1 MQVSKITGSWLR
13 YVPRTFMLYRFA
25 FIEGREGSGGVLPF
39 NPLKFDE
46 ESSDGRV
53 LGGVVDSKVELRVE
67 EDLLVG
73 TWPLG
78 DSLDLLEDLSV
89 RKLDRDLRRL
99 LRKEG
104 MVREYDRRRGGRECR
119 GKLEGRAVKNIEP
132 NNRSRAA

>member
-1 MQVSKITGSWLR
+1 
-13 YVPRTFMLYRFA
+13 MLYRFA

-39 NPLKFDE
+39 NPLEFDE

-53 LGGVVDSKVELRVE
+53 LGGVVDPKVELTVE

-73 TWPLG
+73 IWPLG

-104 MVREYDRRRGGRECR
+104 MVMEYDRRRGGRECR

>member
-1 MQVSKITGSWLR
+1 
-13 YVPRTFMLYRFA
+13 MLYRFV
-25 FIEGREGSGGVLPF
+25 FMGGRGGSGGVLPF
-39 NPLKFDE
+39 NPLEFDE

-53 LGGVVDSKVELRVE
+53 LGGVVDPKVELTVE

-104 MVREYDRRRGGRECR
+104 MVREYDRRRGGRECG